1 MRKFLQKYGVSEEVL
16 TALLEAYKKNGHA
29 DATDLPEYIGKSR
42 FDEVNGKLKNSE
54 KKVADLEKQI
64 ADLQKGG
71 DDAGGDDA
79 VKAAITA
86 KETEL
91 KEAHQ
96 KEIDSIKRDYAMD
109 TAILK
114 AHGKNAKAIKALI
127 DPEKKLEDEIARL
140 QKDEAYLFEGEDDI
154 PGGTGKKGGDG
165 GKSSDKEL
173 EAMRAAVG
181 VM

>member
-1 MRKFLQKYGVSEEVL
+1 MKKFLQKYGVSEEVL
-16 TALLEAYKKNGHA
+16 TALLEAYKKDGHA

-42 FDEVNGKLKNSE
+42 FDEVNGKLKTSE
-54 KKVADLEKQI
+54 KKVIDLEKQI
-64 ADLQKGG
+64 AELQKGG
-71 DDAGGDDA
+71 DDAVKTA
-79 VKAAITA
+79 VAA

-91 KEAHQ
+91 KEAYQ
-96 KEIDSIKRDYAMD
+96 KEINSIKRDYAMD

-114 AHGKNAKAIKALI
+114 AHGKNTKAIKVLI

-140 QKDEAYLFEGEDDI
+140 RKDEAYLFEGVDDI

-181 VM
+181 IL

>member
-1 MRKFLQKYGVSEEVL
+1 MKKFLQKYGVSDEVL
-16 TALLEAYKKNGHA
+16 TALLEAYKKDGHA

-42 FDEVNGKLKNSE
+42 FDEVNGKLKTSE
-54 KKVADLEKQI
+54 KKVTDLEKQI

-71 DDAGGDDA
+71 DEA
-79 VKAAITA
+79 VKAAVTA

-91 KEAHQ
+91 KDLHQ

-140 QKDEAYLFEGEDDI
+140 QKDEAYLFDAEDDI

-181 VM
+181 IL

>member
-1 MRKFLQKYGVSEEVL
+1 MKKFLQKYGVSEEVL
-16 TALLEAYKKNGHA
+16 TALLEAYKEDGHA

-42 FDEVNGKLKNSE
+42 FDEVNRKLKTSE
-54 KKVADLEKQI
+54 KKAADLEKQI

-71 DDAGGDDA
+71 DDA
-79 VKAAITA
+79 VKAAVTA

-91 KEAHQ
+91 NEVHQ

-114 AHGKNAKAIKALI
+114 ARGKNAKAIKALI

-181 VM
+181 IL

>member
-1 MRKFLQKYGVSEEVL
+1 MKKFLQKYGVSEEVL
-16 TALLEAYKKNGHA
+16 TALLEAYKKDGHA
-29 DATDLPEYIGKSR
+29 DATDLPEYIGKTR
-42 FDEVNGKLKNSE
+42 FDEVNKKLKDSE
-54 KKVADLEKQI
+54 KKVTDLEKQI

-71 DDAGGDDA
+71 DEA
-79 VKAAITA
+79 VKAAVTA

-91 KEAHQ
+91 KDLHQ

-140 QKDEAYLFEGEDDI
+140 QKDEAYLFETEDDI

-181 VM
+181 IM

>member
-1 MRKFLQKYGVSEEVL
+1 MKKFLQKYGVSEEVL
-16 TALLEAYKKNGHA
+16 TALLEAYKKDGHA

-42 FDEVNGKLKNSE
+42 FDEVNGKLKTSE
-54 KKVADLEKQI
+54 KKVTDLEKQI

-71 DDAGGDDA
+71 DEA
-79 VKAAITA
+79 VKAAVAA

-140 QKDEAYLFEGEDDI
+140 QKDEAYLFEEEDDI

-165 GKSSDKEL
+165 GKSPDKEL

-181 VM
+181 VI

>member
-1 MRKFLQKYGVSEEVL
+1 MKKFLQKYGVSEEVL
-16 TALLEAYKKNGHA
+16 TALLEAYKKDGHA

-42 FDEVNGKLKNSE
+42 FDEVNGKLKTSE
-54 KKVADLEKQI
+54 KKVTDLEKQI

-71 DDAGGDDA
+71 DDA
-79 VKAAITA
+79 VKAAVTA

-127 DPEKKLEDEIARL
+127 DPEKKLKDEIARL

-181 VM
+181 VGR

>member
-1 MRKFLQKYGVSEEVL
+1 MKKFLQKYGVSEEVL
-16 TALLEAYKKNGHA
+16 TALLEAYKKDGHA

-42 FDEVNGKLKNSE
+42 FDEVNRKLKTSE
-54 KKVADLEKQI
+54 KKAADLEKQI
-64 ADLQKGG
+64 ADLQKGV
-71 DDAGGDDA
+71 DDA
-79 VKAAITA
+79 VKAAVTA

-91 KEAHQ
+91 NEIHQ

-114 AHGKNAKAIKALI
+114 ARGKNAKAIKALI

-154 PGGTGKKGGDG
+154 PGGTGKKGGEG

-181 VM
+181 IL

>member
-1 MRKFLQKYGVSEEVL
+1 MKKFLQKYGVSEEVL
-16 TALLEAYKKNGHA
+16 TALLEAYKKDGHA

-42 FDEVNGKLKNSE
+42 FDEVNGKLKTSE
-54 KKVADLEKQI
+54 KKVIDLEKQI

-71 DDAGGDDA
+71 DEA
-79 VKAAITA
+79 VKAAVTA

-91 KEAHQ
+91 KDLHQ

-140 QKDEAYLFEGEDDI
+140 QKDEAYLFDAEDDI

-181 VM
+181 IL

>member
-1 MRKFLQKYGVSEEVL
+1 MKKFLQKYGVSEEVL
-16 TALLEAYKKNGHA
+16 TALLEAYKKDGHA

-42 FDEVNGKLKNSE
+42 FDEVNRKLKTSE
-54 KKVADLEKQI
+54 KKAADLEKQI
-64 ADLQKGG
+64 ADLQKS
-71 DDAGGDDA
+71 GDDA
-79 VKAAITA
+79 VKAAVTA

-91 KEAHQ
+91 NEVHQ

-114 AHGKNAKAIKALI
+114 ARGKNAKAIKALI

-154 PGGTGKKGGDG
+154 PGGTGKKGGEG

-173 EAMRAAVG
+173 EAMRNAVG
-181 VM
+181 VI

>member
-1 MRKFLQKYGVSEEVL
+1 MKKFLQKYGVSEEVL
-16 TALLEAYKKNGHA
+16 TALLEAYKKDGHA

-42 FDEVNGKLKNSE
+42 FDEVNRKLKTSE
-54 KKVADLEKQI
+54 KKAADLEKQI

-71 DDAGGDDA
+71 EDA
-79 VKAAITA
+79 VKAAVTA

-91 KEAHQ
+91 NEIHQ

-114 AHGKNAKAIKALI
+114 ARGKNAKAIKALI

-154 PGGTGKKGGDG
+154 PGGTGKKGGEG

-181 VM
+181 IL

>member
-1 MRKFLQKYGVSEEVL
+1 MKKFLQKYGVSEEVL
-16 TALLEAYKKNGHA
+16 TALLEAYKKDGHA

-42 FDEVNGKLKNSE
+42 FDEVNGKLKTSE
-54 KKVADLEKQI
+54 KKVTDLEKQI

-71 DDAGGDDA
+71 DEA
-79 VKAAITA
+79 VKAAVTA

-91 KEAHQ
+91 KDLHQ

-127 DPEKKLEDEIARL
+127 DPEKKLEDEINGL
-140 QKDEAYLFEGEDDI
+140 
-154 PGGTGKKGGDG
+154 KK
-165 GKSSDKEL
+165 
-173 EAMRAAVG
+173 
-181 VM
+181 

>member
-1 MRKFLQKYGVSEEVL
+1 MKKFLQKYGVSEEVL
-16 TALLEAYKKNGHA
+16 TALLEAYKKDGHA

-42 FDEVNGKLKNSE
+42 FDEVNRKLKTSE
-54 KKVADLEKQI
+54 KKAADLEKQI

-71 DDAGGDDA
+71 DDA
-79 VKAAITA
+79 VKAAVTA

-91 KEAHQ
+91 NEVHQ

-114 AHGKNAKAIKALI
+114 ARGKNAKAIKALI

-154 PGGTGKKGGDG
+154 PGGTGKKGGEG

-173 EAMRAAVG
+173 EAMRNAVG
-181 VM
+181 VF

>member
-1 MRKFLQKYGVSEEVL
+1 MKKFLQKYGVSEEVL
-16 TALLEAYKKNGHA
+16 TALLEAYKKDGHA

-42 FDEVNGKLKNSE
+42 FDEVNGKLKTSE
-54 KKVADLEKQI
+54 KKVTDLEKQI

-71 DDAGGDDA
+71 DEA
-79 VKAAITA
+79 VKAAVTA

-91 KEAHQ
+91 KDLHQ

-140 QKDEAYLFEGEDDI
+140 QKDEAYLFDAEDDI

-181 VM
+181 II

>member
-1 MRKFLQKYGVSEEVL
+1 MKKFLQKYGVSEEVL
-16 TALLEAYKKNGHA
+16 TALLDAYKKEHPE
-29 DATDLPEYIGKSR
+29 ATELPEYIGKTR
-42 FDEVNGKLKNSE
+42 FDEVNGKLKTSE
-54 KKVADLEKQI
+54 KKVTDLEKQI

-71 DDAGGDDA
+71 DDA
-79 VKAAITA
+79 VKAAVAA

-91 KEAHQ
+91 KELHQ

>member
-1 MRKFLQKYGVSEEVL
+1 MKKFLQKYGVSDEVL
-16 TALLEAYKKNGHA
+16 TALLEAYKKDGHA

-42 FDEVNGKLKNSE
+42 FDEVNGKLKTSE
-54 KKVADLEKQI
+54 KKVTDLEKQI

-71 DDAGGDDA
+71 DEA
-79 VKAAITA
+79 VKAAVTA

-91 KEAHQ
+91 KDLHQ

-140 QKDEAYLFEGEDDI
+140 QKDEAYLFDAEDDI
-154 PGGTGKKGGDG
+154 PGGTGKKGGNG

-181 VM
+181 II

>member
-1 MRKFLQKYGVSEEVL
+1 MKKFLQKYGVSEEVL
-16 TALLEAYKKNGHA
+16 KALLEAYKKDGHA

-42 FDEVNGKLKNSE
+42 FDEVNGKLKTSE
-54 KKVADLEKQI
+54 KKVTDLEKQI

-71 DDAGGDDA
+71 DEA
-79 VKAAITA
+79 VKAAVTA

-91 KEAHQ
+91 NDLHQ
-96 KEIDSIKRDYAMD
+96 KEIDSIKRDY
-109 TAILK
+109 
-114 AHGKNAKAIKALI
+114 GKNAKAIKALI

-140 QKDEAYLFEGEDDI
+140 QKDEAYLFDVEDDI

-181 VM
+181 IL

>member
-1 MRKFLQKYGVSEEVL
+1 MKKFLQKYGVSEEVL
-16 TALLEAYKKNGHA
+16 TALLEAYKKDGHA

-42 FDEVNGKLKNSE
+42 FDEVNRKLKTSE
-54 KKVADLEKQI
+54 KKAADLEKQI
-64 ADLQKGG
+64 ADLQKGV
-71 DDAGGDDA
+71 DDA
-79 VKAAITA
+79 VKAAVTA

-91 KEAHQ
+91 NEVHQ

-114 AHGKNAKAIKALI
+114 ARGKNAKAIKALI

-154 PGGTGKKGGDG
+154 PEGTGRNGGEG

-173 EAMRAAVG
+173 EAMRNAVG
-181 VM
+181 VI

>member
-1 MRKFLQKYGVSEEVL
+1 MKKFLQKYGLTEEQINAV
-16 TALLEAYKKNGHA
+16 LEAYKKDGHA
-29 DATDLPEYIGKSR
+29 DATDLPEYIGKTR
-42 FDEVNGKLKNSE
+42 FDEVNTAKKSAE
-54 KKVADLEKQI
+54 KKITELEKQI

-71 DDAGGDDA
+71 DDA
-79 VKAAITA
+79 VKAAVAA

-96 KEIDSIKRDYAMD
+96 KEIDLIKRDYAME

-140 QKDEAYLFEGEDDI
+140 QKDEAYLFNSEEEDI
-154 PGGTGKKGGDG
+154 PGGTGKSGGSG
-165 GKSSDKEL
+165 GKSSEKEL
-173 EAMRAAVG
+173 EAMRNAVG
-181 VM
+181 VGR

>member
-1 MRKFLQKYGVSEEVL
+1 MKKFLQKYGVSEEVL
-16 TALLEAYKKNGHA
+16 TALLEAYKKDGHA

-42 FDEVNGKLKNSE
+42 FDEVNGKLKTSE

-71 DDAGGDDA
+71 DDA
-79 VKAAITA
+79 VKAAVTA

-140 QKDEAYLFEGEDDI
+140 QKDEAYLFEEEDDI

>member
-1 MRKFLQKYGVSEEVL
+1 MKKFLQKYGVSEEVL
-16 TALLEAYKKNGHA
+16 TALLEAYKKDGHA

-42 FDEVNGKLKNSE
+42 FDEVNGKLKTSE
-54 KKVADLEKQI
+54 KKVTDLEKQI

-71 DDAGGDDA
+71 DEA
-79 VKAAITA
+79 VKAAVTA

-91 KEAHQ
+91 KDLHQ

-140 QKDEAYLFEGEDDI
+140 QKDEAYLFDAEDDI

-181 VM
+181 IL

>member
-1 MRKFLQKYGVSEEVL
+1 MKKFLQKYGVSEEVL
-16 TALLEAYKKNGHA
+16 KALLEAYKKDGHA

-42 FDEVNGKLKNSE
+42 FDEVNGKLKTSE
-54 KKVADLEKQI
+54 KKVTDLEKQI

-71 DDAGGDDA
+71 DEA
-79 VKAAITA
+79 VKAAVTA

-91 KEAHQ
+91 KDLHQ

-140 QKDEAYLFEGEDDI
+140 QKDEAYLFDAEDDI

-181 VM
+181 IL

>member
-1 MRKFLQKYGVSEEVL
+1 MKKFLQKYGVSEEVL
-16 TALLEAYKKNGHA
+16 AALLEAYKKDGHA
-29 DATDLPEYIGKSR
+29 DANDLPEYIGKTR
-42 FDEVNGKLKNSE
+42 FDEVNKKLKDSE
-54 KKVADLEKQI
+54 KKVTDLEKQI

-71 DDAGGDDA
+71 DDA
-79 VKAAITA
+79 VKAAVAA

-140 QKDEAYLFEGEDDI
+140 QKDEAYLFNSEEEDI
-154 PGGTGKKGGDG
+154 PGGTGKKGGSG
-165 GKSSDKEL
+165 GTSTDKEL

-181 VM
+181 VGR

>member
-1 MRKFLQKYGVSEEVL
+1 M
-16 TALLEAYKKNGHA
+16 
-29 DATDLPEYIGKSR
+29 PEYIGKSR
-42 FDEVNGKLKNSE
+42 FDEVNGKLKTSE
-54 KKVADLEKQI
+54 KKVTDLEKQI

-71 DDAGGDDA
+71 DEA
-79 VKAAITA
+79 VKAAVAA

-114 AHGKNAKAIKALI
+114 AHGKNVKAIKALI

>member
-1 MRKFLQKYGVSEEVL
+1 MKKFLQKYGVSEEVL
-16 TALLEAYKKNGHA
+16 TTLLEAYKKDGHV

-42 FDEVNGKLKNSE
+42 FDEVNGKLKTSE
-54 KKVADLEKQI
+54 KKVTDLEKQI

-71 DDAGGDDA
+71 DEV
-79 VKAAITA
+79 VKAAVVA
-86 KETEL
+86 KEAEL

-140 QKDEAYLFEGEDDI
+140 QKDEAYLFEAEDDI

-165 GKSSDKEL
+165 SKSSDKEL
-173 EAMRAAVG
+173 EAMRTAVG
-181 VM
+181 VI

>member
-1 MRKFLQKYGVSEEVL
+1 MKKFLQKYGVSEEVL
-16 TALLEAYKKNGHA
+16 TALLEAYKKDGHA

-42 FDEVNGKLKNSE
+42 FDEVNRKLKTSE
-54 KKVADLEKQI
+54 KKAADLEKQI

-71 DDAGGDDA
+71 DEA
-79 VKAAITA
+79 VKAAVTA

-91 KEAHQ
+91 KDLHQ

-114 AHGKNAKAIKALI
+114 ARGKNAKAIKALI

-165 GKSSDKEL
+165 GKSSEKEL
-173 EAMRAAVG
+173 EAMRNAVG
-181 VM
+181 VI

>member
-1 MRKFLQKYGVSEEVL
+1 MKKFLQKYGVSEEVL
-16 TALLEAYKKNGHA
+16 TALLEAYKKDGHA

-42 FDEVNGKLKNSE
+42 FDEVNGKLKTSE
-54 KKVADLEKQI
+54 KKVTDLEKQI

-71 DDAGGDDA
+71 DEA
-79 VKAAITA
+79 VKAAVTA

-91 KEAHQ
+91 KDLHQ

-140 QKDEAYLFEGEDDI
+140 QKDEAYLFDAEDDI
-154 PGGTGKKGGDG
+154 PGGTGKKGGNG

-181 VM
+181 IL

>member
-1 MRKFLQKYGVSEEVL
+1 MKKFLQKYGVSEEVL
-16 TALLEAYKKNGHA
+16 TALLEAYKKDGHA

-42 FDEVNGKLKNSE
+42 FDEVNGKLKTSE
-54 KKVADLEKQI
+54 KKVTDLEKQI

-71 DDAGGDDA
+71 DEA
-79 VKAAITA
+79 VKAAVTA

-91 KEAHQ
+91 KDLHQ

-140 QKDEAYLFEGEDDI
+140 QKDEAYLFDAEDDI

-165 GKSSDKEL
+165 GKSSEKEL

-181 VM
+181 IL

>member
-1 MRKFLQKYGVSEEVL
+1 MKKFLQKYGVSEEVL
-16 TALLEAYKKNGHA
+16 TALLEAYKKDGHA

-42 FDEVNGKLKNSE
+42 FDEVNGKLKTSE
-54 KKVADLEKQI
+54 KKVTDLEKQI

-71 DDAGGDDA
+71 DEA
-79 VKAAITA
+79 VKAAVTA

-91 KEAHQ
+91 KDLHQ

-140 QKDEAYLFEGEDDI
+140 QKDEAYLFDVEDDI
-154 PGGTGKKGGDG
+154 PGGTGKKGGNG

-181 VM
+181 IL

>member
-1 MRKFLQKYGVSEEVL
+1 MKKFLQKYGVSEEVL
-16 TALLEAYKKNGHA
+16 TALLEAYKKDGHE
-29 DATDLPEYIGKSR
+29 DATDLPEYIGKTR
-42 FDEVNGKLKNSE
+42 FDEVNKKLKDSE
-54 KKVADLEKQI
+54 KKVTGLEKQI

-71 DDAGGDDA
+71 DEA
-79 VKAAITA
+79 VKAAVTA

-91 KEAHQ
+91 KDLHQ

-140 QKDEAYLFEGEDDI
+140 QKDEAYLFDAEDDI

-181 VM
+181 IL

>member
-1 MRKFLQKYGVSEEVL
+1 MKKFLQKYGVSEEVL
-16 TALLEAYKKNGHA
+16 TALLEAYKEDGHA

-42 FDEVNGKLKNSE
+42 FDEVNRKLKTSE
-54 KKVADLEKQI
+54 KKAADLEKQI

-71 DDAGGDDA
+71 DDA
-79 VKAAITA
+79 VKAAVTA

-91 KEAHQ
+91 NEVHQ

-114 AHGKNAKAIKALI
+114 ARGKNAKAIKALI

-154 PGGTGKKGGDG
+154 PGGTGRNGGNG

-173 EAMRAAVG
+173 EAMRNAVG
-181 VM
+181 VI

>member
-1 MRKFLQKYGVSEEVL
+1 MKKFLQKYGVSDEVL
-16 TALLEAYKKNGHA
+16 TALLEAYKKDGHA

-42 FDEVNGKLKNSE
+42 FDEVNGKLKTSE
-54 KKVADLEKQI
+54 KKVTDLEKQI

-71 DDAGGDDA
+71 DEA
-79 VKAAITA
+79 VKAAVTA

-91 KEAHQ
+91 KDLHQ

-140 QKDEAYLFEGEDDI
+140 QKDEAYLFDVEDDI

-181 VM
+181 II

>member
-1 MRKFLQKYGVSEEVL
+1 MKKFLQKYGVSEEVL
-16 TALLEAYKKNGHA
+16 TALLEAYKKDGHA

-42 FDEVNGKLKNSE
+42 FDEVNGKLKTSE

-71 DDAGGDDA
+71 DDA
-79 VKAAITA
+79 VKAAVAA

>member
-1 MRKFLQKYGVSEEVL
+1 MKKFLQKYGVSEEVL
-16 TALLEAYKKNGHA
+16 TALLEAYKKDGHA
-29 DATDLPEYIGKSR
+29 DATDLPEYIGKTR
-42 FDEVNGKLKNSE
+42 FDEVNKKLKDSE
-54 KKVADLEKQI
+54 KKVTDLEKQI

-71 DDAGGDDA
+71 DEA
-79 VKAAITA
+79 VKAAVTA

-91 KEAHQ
+91 KDLHQ

-114 AHGKNAKAIKALI
+114 AHGKNSKAIKALI

-140 QKDEAYLFEGEDDI
+140 QKDEAYLFETEDDI

-181 VM
+181 IM

>member
-1 MRKFLQKYGVSEEVL
+1 MKKFLQKYGVSEEVL
-16 TALLEAYKKNGHA
+16 TALLEAYKKDGHA

-42 FDEVNGKLKNSE
+42 FDEVNGKLKTSE
-54 KKVADLEKQI
+54 KKAADLEKQI

-71 DDAGGDDA
+71 DDA
-79 VKAAITA
+79 VKAAVTA

-91 KEAHQ
+91 NEAHQ

-114 AHGKNAKAIKALI
+114 ARGKNAKAIKALI

-154 PGGTGKKGGDG
+154 PGGTGKKGSEG

-173 EAMRAAVG
+173 EAMRNAVG
-181 VM
+181 VI